1 MSAAPEPSFAATEGS
16 PAAPLAA
23 ALEWLWRPA
32 GGKAGVGF
40 GVAEEAESLT
50 MRVSDGDLAGAVIF
64 EESTAQGA
72 EGEARF
78 AEGMRLR
85 GSFGLLD
92 DEGEPWT
99 SSSLGVHAVAD
110 DRVLTLAAP
119 PDGWWGTLRFAW
131 VAEAIAR
138 FAEERLELELRR
150 LPAIGC
156 LRLDDIPGTAE
167 FQLENKAK
175 DDRTQTKLARSLA
188 KAAADNDAVLNIA
201 VACMALGPEKEPV
214 PLQDVW
220 PKAIE
225 ALRAGVAKG
234 TFEPVCHGWLG
245 LVPEAL
251 AKGEIDFHEYEPLDA
266 DQAMERLREVVAWQR
281 ENLGEAP
288 TFVAVDW
295 TYGEGARYAAARLG
309 LTSWLRP
316 ELGPLAEPAAVR
328 ETLTGTLDG
337 IAGIDFTPL
346 AVLAKVGVPPTVTL
360 HGRSLDRRRET
371 LALPT
376 DAASLA
382 KAMAKRDIYRLLELD
397 GVRWLGAKQFT
408 EAITAHGEA

>member
-1 MSAAPEPSFAATEGS
+1 MSATPEPSFVAMEGS
-16 PAAPLAA
+16 PAASLAA
-23 ALEWLWRPA
+23 TLEWLWRPSGA
-32 GGKAGVGF
+32 KAAVAF
-40 GVAEEAESLT
+40 ATAEEAEVLSK
-50 MRVSDGDLAGAVIF
+50 RVLAGELAGAVVF
-64 EESTAQGA
+64 ERSTAKGA
-72 EGEARF
+72 EGVARF
-78 AEGMRLR
+78 AEGMHLR

-99 SSSLGVHAVAD
+99 RSSLGVHAAVD
-110 DRVLTLAAP
+110 DRVLTLAVPA
-119 PDGWWGTLRFAW
+119 DGGWGTLRFAW

-138 FAEERLELELRR
+138 FAEERLEIELRR

-167 FQLENKAK
+167 FQLEDKAK

-188 KAAADNDAVLNIA
+188 KAAASGNAVLNIA
-201 VACMALGPEKEPV
+201 VACQALGPEKEPV
-214 PLQDVW
+214 PLQEVW

-225 ALRAGVAKG
+225 ALRAGVARG

-245 LVPEAL
+245 LVPDAL

-266 DQAMERLREVVAWQR
+266 DQAMETLREVVAWQR

-295 TYGEGARYAAARLG
+295 TYGAGTRYAAARLG

-328 ETLTGTLDG
+328 ETLVGTLDG
-337 IAGIDFTPL
+337 VAGVDFTPL
-346 AVLAKVGVPPTVTL
+346 SALAKAGVPPTVTL

-371 LALPT
+371 FDLPR
-376 DAASLA
+376 DAVSLA
-382 KAMAKRDIYRLLELD
+382 RAAAKRDIYRLLELD
-397 GVRWLGAKQFT
+397 GVRWLGAKEFT
-408 EAITAHGEA
+408 ETITAHGEG